1 MLGSPVVAAG
11 LSGASSLAGSWLDFY
26 GGRKANADN
35 ATAAAENRDWQEH
48 MSNTAYQRAVA
59 DMRKAGI
66 NPMLA
71 FSQGGAS
78 TPSGG
83 AATSSNVFSGAGEK
97 LSHSARALT
106 DAFGK
111 QQLYNMEAQGRLYD
125 AQADQAAASARS
137 VKAGLPKSELI
148 ASLFERGTD
157 AYHGLDSSMSS
168 ASDVAHAAVL
178 PVARGI
184 KKAVDAAPDVAHSVV
199 HGAIGAGRK
208 VSRSVMDAVH
218 SIVKAFPSIAPSKIL
233 SFLRSGA
240 SPHTDYL
247 VPPDS
252 RLARTGQQPVGA
264 TSAKSVRRFVGPAA
278 GGFGSYI
285 GSRFLVHRHG

>member
-1 MLGSPVVAAG
+1 MLGSPVAAAAV
-11 LSGASSLAGSWLDFY
+11 SGASSLAGSWLDFY
-26 GGRKANADN
+26 GGRKANEDN
-35 ATAAAENRDWQEH
+35 SSANAENRSWQEH
-48 MSNTAYQRAVA
+48 MSNTAYQRAVV

-97 LSHSARALT
+97 LSHSARALS
-106 DAFGK
+106 DVFSK

-137 VKAGLPKSELI
+137 VKAGLPKSELL
-148 ASLFERGTD
+148 ASLYERGTD
-157 AYHGLDSSMSS
+157 AYHGLDSAMSS
-168 ASDVAHAAVL
+168 
-178 PVARGI
+178 
-184 KKAVDAAPDVAHSVV
+184 APDVAHSAILPVARAIKKVVDVAPDIAHSAV
-199 HGAIGAGRK
+199 HGAIGAGRH
-208 VSRSVMDAVH
+208 VSRSVMSAVH
-218 SIVKAFPSIAPSKIL
+218 SLVKAFPSIAPSKIL
-233 SFLRSGA
+233 SLLHSGA

-252 RLARTGQQPVGA
+252 QLARTGQQPVA
-264 TSAKSVRRFVGPAA
+264 AHSAKSVRRFVGSTS
-278 GGFGSYI
+278 GSLGSYI
-285 GSRFLVHRHG
+285 GSRFIGRRRG